1 MMLQFKILGALL
13 ALAFAVTPLGA
24 AAQGSNGETIH
35 GTIVSLDGT
44 GNLALRDDRGFI
56 DSVRLEP
63 NVEVTP
69 AGVQLQPGMR
79 VTIVGANAG
88 SVFAGEQVAAE
99 QPQAQRPQAQAPSY
113 VNPPSD
119 PYAYAYPAPYPVVA
133 YPYPVYAYPYPV
145 YVPYGPPFS
154 IGIGFGPYG
163 GFRGHGYRH

>member
-13 ALAFAVTPLGA
+13 AFAFAIAPLGA
-24 AAQGSNGETIH
+24 SAQGANGETIR
-35 GTIVSLDGT
+35 GTIVSLDGA
-44 GNLALRDDRGFI
+44 GNLELRDDRGFV

-63 NVEVTP
+63 NVDVTP

-88 SVFAGEQVAAE
+88 SVFAAEQVAVG
-99 QPQAQRPQAQAPSY
+99 QPQAPRPQAQAPSY
-113 VNPPSD
+113 VNPPPD

-133 YPYPVYAYPYPV
+133 YPYPVY
-145 YVPYGPPFS
+145 VPYGPRFS
-154 IGIGFGPYG
+154 IGIGFGPSY